1 MSFLATVPSVGF
13 PAVVCI
19 VRIYSHVVS
28 IQLFLFGNRFQEAV
42 CPVFRN
48 ITFVKAFVVD
58 GVLFSPV
65 INVVLDTL
73 LYESPR

>member
-1 MSFLATVPSVGF
+1 MSFLATVSSMGF

-19 VRIYSHVVS
+19 VKIYSHIVS

-42 CPVFRN
+42 CPVFRS

-65 INVVLDTL
+65 L
-73 LYESPR
+73 LIC